1 MGKMSISIYMNRDY
15 EDFYAFERRKN
26 KANSNPNKPNQSLTP
41 TEQEGFRE
49 DVGRQAPATPPGRQ
63 TPVVSAWHL
72 RVFEPL
78 LTEQEGFREG
88 IGRHAPATT
97 PGRQTPVV
105 SAWHLWVFEPLKT
118 EQEGFEPPLPFGKT
132 VFKTVALSRSAT
144 APSYFAYF
152 TSNRPALQEN
162 WRQA

>member
-15 EDFYAFERRKN
+15 EDFCDFRRRKN
-26 KANSNPNKPNQSLTP
+26 KPNSNPNKPNQSLTP

-49 DVGRQAPATPPGRQ
+49 DIGRQTPATPPGRQ

-72 RVFEPL
+72 WVFDPL
-78 LTEQEGFREG
+78 L
-88 IGRHAPATT
+88 
-97 PGRQTPVV
+97 
-105 SAWHLWVFEPLKT
+105 S

-162 WRQA
+162 